1 MCDYDDRLKKESL
14 ELLFAHRDSIRAV
27 LESLSS
33 TEDSEDNRER
43 MIHYGNKLIRI
54 ENAIDY
60 KVQLLME

>member
-1 MCDYDDRLKKESL
+1 MCKCDERYQQEPL
-14 ELLFAHRDSIRAV
+14 ELLFSYRDSIRAV
-27 LESLSS
+27 LQSLSS
-33 TEDSEDNRER
+33 IEDSESNRER